1 MSAAYKLT
9 NTEDGATGKLSND
22 IDKEPI
28 PGDTNI
34 EIRDGVR
41 YIVQEDE
48 EVQGERLLKNVYSN
62 GQLHYDDND
71 IQAVN
76 DARDQ
81 LLKTFELSK
90 LETRESDRTRKIHE
104 EVRERLLSNLDDYV
118 SPKKLYD
125 LGEETFGKKELFESR
140 LQLPNFCMG

>member
-1 MSAAYKLT
+1 MLVARNKTRDALSAAYKLT

-34 EIRDGVR
+34 EIRDNIR

-62 GQLHYDDND
+62 GELYYDDND
-71 IQAVN
+71 LQAVT
-76 DARDQ
+76 DARQQ
-81 LLKTFELSK
+81 LLNTFQISK
-90 LETRESDRTRKIHE
+90 LETRESEKTKKIHA
-104 EVRERLLSNLDDYV
+104 EVRERLMSN
-118 SPKKLYD
+118 
-125 LGEETFGKKELFESR
+125 
-140 LQLPNFCMG
+140 